1 MAEVKRTSR
10 TLNYGL
16 DAGTLRA
23 IGAAETSKYFD
34 AEGKSTGT
42 IVGDAFTQ
50 LGKKA
55 GAQAKIVKAEQK
67 KKEDELKE
75 EIEAKKKEMEKKQI
89 DFDNSFFNKK
99 ANTWTNPRTFAQLE
113 GLVEEDKQEY
123 LRLLEA
129 DDKVGAN
136 RVLNNQNNKYL
147 SLDEWKKEVLAAK
160 DVWDDMQ
167 NGSPN
172 GLAFSKSMS
181 SKDKDIIRYINEQ
194 GEGTSI
200 GWDDEL
206 GQYYFDVPEHGKV
219 TLADYSKITSKLA
232 PTDYKADFT
241 EGLNAIETSVLNGQ
255 MRNFNT
261 QKYYR
266 ENYDSVNEGNL
277 EQLVLD
283 DAFGLSGRS
292 FAQDVASTPAIQ
304 NLQDKLITKM
314 QNQDSSFT
322 LDSKS
327 LQTVKKLLGSEADD
341 ILDDEAI
348 DVDEMRMLLSNNMFA
363 EILPKLLLA
372 KEEGGGKSK
381 YVNFDL
387 AKGFVA
393 EYATLVQFNQFR
405 ESRTNYFG
413 NQAEIANAKKSRMKS

>member
-1 MAEVKRTSR
+1 
-10 TLNYGL
+10 
-16 DAGTLRA
+16 AG
-23 IGAAETSKYFD
+23 
-34 AEGKSTGT
+34 
-42 IVGDAFTQ
+42 V
-50 LGKKA
+50 
-55 GAQAKIVKAEQK
+55 QAKIVKAEQK
-67 KKEDELKE
+67 KKEEELQK
-75 EIEAKKKEMEKKQI
+75 EIESKKKEMEKKQI

-147 SLDEWKKEVLAAK
+147 SLDEWKKEVIAAK

-167 NGSPN
+167 AGSPN
-172 GLAFSKSMS
+172 GLAFSESMS
-181 SKDKDIIRYINEQ
+181 DKDKDIVRYINEQ

-241 EGLNAIETSVLNGQ
+241 EGLNGIEASVLSGQ
-255 MRNFNT
+255 MRNFDT

-266 ENYDSVNEGNL
+266 ENYDSINEGNL

-292 FAQDVASTPAIQ
+292 FAQDVASNPAIQ
-304 NLQDKLITKM
+304 NLQDKLITTM
-314 QNQDSSFT
+314 QSQDSIFA

-327 LQTVKKLLGSEADD
+327 LQTVRKLLGSEADD
-341 ILDDEAI
+341 ILDD
-348 DVDEMRMLLSNNMFA
+348 
-363 EILPKLLLA
+363 
-372 KEEGGGKSK
+372 
-381 YVNFDL
+381 
-387 AKGFVA
+387 
-393 EYATLVQFNQFR
+393 
-405 ESRTNYFG
+405 
-413 NQAEIANAKKSRMKS
+413 

>member
-1 MAEVKRTSR
+1 MAEKRTSR

-16 DAGTLRA
+16 DAGTLQA
-23 IGAAETSKYFD
+23 IGAAETAKYFD

-55 GAQAKIVKAEQK
+55 SAKAKIVKAEQK
-67 KKEDELKE
+67 KKEEELQK
-75 EIEAKKKEMEKKQI
+75 EIEDKKKEIEKKQI

-123 LRLLEA
+123 LKLLEA

-206 GQYYFDVPEHGKV
+206 GQYYFDVPEHGRV

-232 PTDYKADFT
+232 PTDYKANFA

-266 ENYDSVNEGNL
+266 ENYDSINEGNL

-292 FAQDVASTPAIQ
+292 FAQDIASNPEIQ
-304 NLQDKLITKM
+304 NLPDKIIETM
-314 QNQDSSFT
+314 QKVDLPFVFDN
-322 LDSKS
+322 KS
-327 LQTVKKLLGSEADD
+327 LQTVRRLLGSEADD
-341 ILDDEAI
+341 ILDDEMI
-348 DVDEMRMLLSNNMFA
+348 DIDEMQMLLSNDMFA
-363 EILPKLLLA
+363 EILPELLLA
-372 KEEGGGKSK
+372 KEEGEGKSK

-393 EYATLVQFNQFR
+393 EYATLVQFNQFTN
-405 ESRTNYFG
+405 SRTNYFG
-413 NQAEIANAKKSRMKS
+413 NQAEIAKTEKSR

>member
-75 EIEAKKKEMEKKQI
+75 EMKKKKEQEEIKSMA
-89 DFDNSFFNKK
+89 FDNSFFNKK

-147 SLDEWKKEVLAAK
+147 SLDEWKKEVIAAK

-167 NGSPN
+167 AGSPN

-181 SKDKDIIRYINEQ
+181 DKDKDIVRYINEQ

-241 EGLNAIETSVLNGQ
+241 EGLNGIEASVLSGQ
-255 MRNFNT
+255 MRNFDT

-266 ENYDSVNEGNL
+266 ENYDSINEGNL

-292 FAQDVASTPAIQ
+292 FAQDIASNPEIQ
-304 NLQDKLITKM
+304 NLPDKIIETM
-314 QNQDSSFT
+314 QKVDRPFVFDN
-322 LDSKS
+322 KS
-327 LQTVKKLLGSEADD
+327 LQTVRKLLGSEADD
-341 ILDDEAI
+341 ILDDEMI
-348 DVDEMRMLLSNNMFA
+348 DIDEMQMLLSNDMFA
-363 EILPKLLLA
+363 EILPELLLA
-372 KEEGGGKSK
+372 KEEGEGKSK

-393 EYATLVQFNQFR
+393 EYATLVQFNQFTN
-405 ESRTNYFG
+405 SRTNYFG
-413 NQAEIANAKKSRMKS
+413 NQAEIANTKKSRMKS

>member
-16 DAGTLRA
+16 DAGTLKA
-23 IGAAETSKYFD
+23 IGAAETSKYFGP
-34 AEGKSTGT
+34 EGKSTGT
-42 IVGDAFTQ
+42 IVGDTFTQ

-55 GAQAKIVKAEQK
+55 GVQAKIVKAEQK
-67 KKEDELKE
+67 KKEEELQK
-75 EIEAKKKEMEKKQI
+75 EIEDKKKEMEKKQI

-206 GQYYFDVPEHGKV
+206 GQYYFDVPEHGRV
-219 TLADYSKITSKLA
+219 TLDDYSKITSNLA

-241 EGLNAIETSVLNGQ
+241 EGLNAIETSVLNGK

-261 QKYYR
+261 QKHYR
-266 ENYDSVNEGNL
+266 EN
-277 EQLVLD
+277 
-283 DAFGLSGRS
+283 
-292 FAQDVASTPAIQ
+292 
-304 NLQDKLITKM
+304 
-314 QNQDSSFT
+314 
-322 LDSKS
+322 
-327 LQTVKKLLGSEADD
+327 
-341 ILDDEAI
+341 
-348 DVDEMRMLLSNNMFA
+348 
-363 EILPKLLLA
+363 
-372 KEEGGGKSK
+372 
-381 YVNFDL
+381 
-387 AKGFVA
+387 
-393 EYATLVQFNQFR
+393 
-405 ESRTNYFG
+405 
-413 NQAEIANAKKSRMKS
+413 